1 MDEIKSW
8 LHLSHKRN
16 YKSIVITN
24 YYYMLYYC
32 SNIFLLLVS
41 DVDKALSIS
50 SCMIPK
56 FCEFIKNKNEIT
68 EGI

>member
-1 MDEIKSW
+1 MQ
-8 LHLSHKRN
+8 
-16 YKSIVITN
+16 
-24 YYYMLYYC
+24 YYC
-32 SNIFLLLVS
+32 SNIFLLPVS